1 MRFNTMSK
9 VAVALM
15 GTLFVGIWGTSA
27 GTLNAA
33 GDVKINKTNFPDSK
47 FRTYVSQRFDYN
59 SNGKLS
65 AQEIRNA
72 TSIYITSDKVSS
84 LKGIELLS
92 NLRFISCDNNN
103 LTSLDVSKNTS
114 LTSISVRS
122 NKLTSIKGLDKLK
135 NLTSL
140 NINSNKFKSLD
151 LTNNKNLTSLQV
163 TENDL
168 SSIKGLSGLKG
179 LQSFYCEKNNLTSLD
194 LSKFE
199 NLRYLLCSSNKLTSL
214 KLPSSNL
221 TTLRCSENKLKSL
234 DVSKCYYLKTLE
246 CSKNQLTKLELANPM
261 LTGLSCA
268 NNKISELDIS
278 GSPSMTTLYCNNNK
292 IKSLDVSS
300 NKVLSMLYCSSN
312 SMTDLKMAN
321 DGKMLVLICHN
332 NKLTSLNVKGMN
344 NLMILICSNNE
355 LKDLD
360 IKDCEN
366 LEGICCLDNKFST
379 VDVSVVSN
387 KKIVVYT
394 DLPESLL
401 ETASESLD
409 LEAVNAK
416 SAKKEIK
423 AFEEAVG
430 SGGSVGSGTKFPEST
445 WKSANTK
452 IAKVEKHVE
461 TTAAGAYIYGVS
473 AGATTVKCTR
483 SGKTLKYKVH
493 VMYTDVTDRDDFW
506 FEPTRYLTEKG
517 IVKGYAKQTEFRPDN
532 KCTRAQMVTFIWRLK
547 GEPKAKT
554 KTCKFS
560 DVKKTDYFY
569 KAVLWGN
576 ENGIVEGYNDGT
588 FGPQKECQR
597 KHAVTFLWRLA
608 GSPAPSTTKN
618 KFKDVK
624 KSDYFY
630 KPVLWASE
638 QKIVA
643 GYTNGTFRPNG
654 NCLRRQ
660 MVTFLYKYDVFVNDK
675 K

>member
-1 MRFNTMSK
+1 MKLNKMSK

-15 GTLFVGIWGTSA
+15 STLFIGTFGAFA
-27 GTLNAA
+27 GTVDAA

-65 AQEIRNA
+65 SQEIKNA
-72 TSIYITSDKVSS
+72 TSLYIYSNKISS
-84 LKGIELLS
+84 LKGIEYLTE
-92 NLRFISCDNNN
+92 LRSITCNNN
-103 LTSLDVSKNTS
+103 DLKSLDISKNTK
-114 LTSISVRS
+114 LNSISLS
-122 NKLTSIKGLDKLK
+122 GNKLTSIKGLDKLK
-135 NLTSL
+135 DLTSL
-140 NINSNKFKSLD
+140 NINSNQFKSLD
-151 LTNNKNLTSLQV
+151 LSNNKNLTSLQV
-163 TENDL
+163 NENGL
-168 SSIKGLSGLKG
+168 TSIKGLSGLRK

-194 LSKFE
+194 LSKFDS
-199 NLRYLLCSSNKLTSL
+199 LRFLLCGSNKLTSL
-214 KLPSSNL
+214 KVPSSNL
-221 TTLRCSENKLKSL
+221 STLRCSDNKLTSL
-234 DVSKCYYLKTLE
+234 DVSKCYYLQALE
-246 CSKNQLTKLELANPM
+246 CNNNQLTKLDLANPV
-261 LTGLSCA
+261 LRALKCSH
-268 NNKISELDIS
+268 NKLKELDVS
-278 GSPSMTTLYCNNNK
+278 GSLSMTSLYCNNNN
-292 IKSLDVSS
+292 IKSLDVSK
-300 NKVLSMLYCSSN
+300 NKLISILYCSGN
-312 SMTDLKMAN
+312 SMTDLKLAE
-321 DGKMLVLICHN
+321 DGKMIILFCHN
-332 NKLTSLNVKGMN
+332 NKL
-344 NLMILICSNNE
+344 
-355 LKDLD
+355 KDLD
-360 IKDCEN
+360 VKGLNELMLLLCNDNELSELDVKDCED
-366 LEGICCLDNKFST
+366 LEGICCLGNKFST
-379 VDVSVVSN
+379 VDVSVVS
-387 KKIVVYT
+387 KKTFIVYT
-394 DLPESLL
+394 DIPEAIL
-401 ETASESLD
+401 ETASETIAEAM
-409 LEAVNAK
+409 LESK
-416 SAKKEIK
+416 SSKETVK
-423 AFEEAVG
+423 VFKEAVG
-430 SGGSVGSGTKFPEST
+430 SGGSVNSGSKFPAST
-445 WKSANTK
+445 WKSSNTK
-452 IAKVEKHVE
+452 IATVEKHE
-461 TTAAGAYIYGVS
+461 DSNAAGAYIKGIS
-473 AGATTVKCTR
+473 AGAATVKCTR

-493 VMYTDVTDRDDFW
+493 VMYTDVTDRDEFW

-608 GSPAPSTTKN
+608 GSPAPVTTKN

-643 GYTNGTFRPNG
+643 GYSNGTFRPNG